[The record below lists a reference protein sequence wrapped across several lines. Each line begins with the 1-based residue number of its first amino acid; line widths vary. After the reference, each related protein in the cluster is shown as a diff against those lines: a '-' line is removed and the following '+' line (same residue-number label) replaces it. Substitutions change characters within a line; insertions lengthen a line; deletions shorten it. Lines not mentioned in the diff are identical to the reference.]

1 MQYPAIALA
10 ILTYCAG
17 ALAADITVG
26 IDLGTSY
33 TVVSYHP
40 DALLGAETEDD
51 LYRDPRFLETPGGS
65 FFFPSMVTFAAD
77 PPSHA
82 AVGEASANLA
92 TVLPERT
99 VYQVPSLG
107 PLVAVRPGSY

>member
-1 MQYPAIALA
+1 MQSPALA
-10 ILTYCAG
+10 LALLACCAG
-17 ALAADITVG
+17 ALAADLTVG

-40 DALLGAETEDD
+40 DALVESQSADE

-65 FFFPSMVTFAAD
+65 FSFPSMVTFAAE

-82 AVGEASANLA
+82 AVGEAASHLS
-92 TVLPERT
+92 TVIPERT
-99 VYQVPSLG
+99 VYQVLSTVDYNL
-107 PLVAVRPGSY
+107 